1 MWRHERDGTP
11 VDPYGRTGRASGRR
25 CCTGYGPVA
34 GRRGPTQPGR
44 GRRARHPGP
53 SGPGGYARRV
63 SVLLVTDERFLDH
76 QPGRRHPEC
85 PARLTAVWEGIDA
98 AGLGDAVVRRAP
110 VPADDGDLLRI
121 HGTDHVNVLRA
132 LDAAGGGRL
141 DPDTRMGPGSWA
153 AARLAAGAGLVAID
167 GLRDGDAEV
176 AFCAI
181 RPPGH
186 HATPTRTMG
195 FCLLNN
201 VAVAA
206 AALADAGER
215 VAIVDIDAH
224 HGNGTQDAFVADGR
238 VLFVSCHQ
246 WPLYPG
252 TGAADEIGIGDG
264 IGTTVNVPLPAGA
277 AGDTYRHA
285 MDVVVVPAVERFEPD
300 WVLVSAGFDAH
311 RADPLTD
318 LGLSAGD
325 YADLMGRLVGLVT
338 TGRLVAFLEG
348 GYDLGALAD
357 SAGALVA
364 AALGVRHRPEAT
376 TGDGPGRDVVDA
388 QAARHGLAS

>member
-1 MWRHERDGTP
+1 MPFR
-11 VDPYGRTGRASGRR
+11 S
-25 CCTGYGPVA
+25 
-34 GRRGPTQPGR
+34 
-44 GRRARHPGP
+44 
-53 SGPGGYARRV
+53 
-63 SVLLVTDERFLDH
+63 
-76 QPGRRHPEC
+76 
-85 PARLTAVWEGIDA
+85 
-98 AGLGDAVVRRAP
+98 
-110 VPADDGDLLRI
+110 RI
-121 HGTDHVNVLRA
+121 HGTDHVDALRA

-264 IGTTVNVPLPAGA
+264 MGTTINVPLPAGA

-364 AALGVRHRPEAT
+364 AALGVRHRPEI
-376 TGDGPGRDVVDA
+376 GRAHVWTPVT
-388 QAARHGLAS
+388 